1 MMMKNRLHILLAGLF
16 LLIIASACDNSDFE
30 DKFDLSPDERLQKRI
45 ASFKDSLTAPEH
57 GWVFHLNMGNGV
69 DNTVYGIVKFNK
81 DYTLKMENEII
92 PEAESEYTIF
102 AEADIELVFNT
113 YNNII
118 TFFAEPNARL
128 PEGYGT
134 DLEYN
139 LKSIEGDEIML
150 EGKVLGTKLK
160 LVKASEEET
169 SLEPLKQNVSY
180 LNKQR
185 TARYMSLKITK
196 GFGASEDDPKLIGMD
211 CSTYLRMAEIDYN
224 HNGEYIDENKNIFFT
239 HTGFGLSSAIKIDDE
254 EIQYFK
260 YNVEKERYEI
270 DHPSI
275 EGFIF
280 CDVLPYYFKK
290 GLYDDFMDRF
300 SMKMTRFFGKVWDTY
315 IPMKRANTNIK
326 AVVIA
331 TDYDRRIPKLD
342 ENGNYIISPDTRL
355 PDYSYGEHLGEG
367 LLFSLKDDQQFYFYW
382 IPMEVQKIEE
392 DRIRFVRKDGE
403 FCTEDAKDPSIGQGI
418 KDNAE
423 FQKFVNFIC
432 NEKGWMIRKTEE
444 NNIIDFDFYS
454 LEDPNNYFYSR
465 LY

>member
-1 MMMKNRLHILLAGLF
+1 MKTMSKLHILLAGLF
-16 LLIIASACDNSDFE
+16 LLVITGACDKSDFE
-30 DKFDLSPDERLQKRI
+30 NKFDLSPDERLQERI
-45 ASFKDSLTAPEH
+45 ATFKKALTAPEH

-69 DNTVYGIVKFNK
+69 DNTVYGIVKFNN

-118 TFFAEPNARL
+118 TFFAEPNANL

-139 LKSIEGDEIML
+139 LKSIEDDQIIL

-169 SLEPLKQNVSY
+169 SLEPLKKNVSY
-180 LNKQR
+180 LNQQR

-196 GFGASEDDPKLIGMD
+196 GPGASEDNPKLIGMD

-224 HNGEYIDENKNIFFT
+224 HKGEYIDVNKNIFFT

-275 EGFIF
+275 EGYIY
-280 CDVLPYYFKK
+280 CDVLPVYFKP
-290 GLYDDFMDRF
+290 GLYDEFMDKF
-300 SMKMTRFFGKVWDTY
+300 SMKIKNTFGKVWDIY
-315 IPMKRANTNIK
+315 IPMKKANTVIK
-326 AVVIA
+326 SVVLA
-331 TDYDRRIPKLD
+331 TDYNRRIPLFDEEGNPVLD
-342 ENGNYIISPDTRL
+342 EVYNH
-355 PDYSYGEHLGEG
+355 DYELGEHLGEG
-367 LLFSLKDDQQFYFYW
+367 LLFSFHEREQFYFYW
-382 IPMEVQKIEE
+382 VPMEVQKIEE
-392 DRIRFVRKDGE
+392 DRVRLVRKNGE
-403 FCTEDAKDPSIGQGI
+403 FCTEDTKDPTIGQDI
-418 KDNAE
+418 KDNKE
-423 FQKFVNFIC
+423 FQEFVDYIC
-432 NEKGWMIRKTEE
+432 NDKGWMIRKTEE
-444 NNIIDFDFYS
+444 AGTIDFDFYS